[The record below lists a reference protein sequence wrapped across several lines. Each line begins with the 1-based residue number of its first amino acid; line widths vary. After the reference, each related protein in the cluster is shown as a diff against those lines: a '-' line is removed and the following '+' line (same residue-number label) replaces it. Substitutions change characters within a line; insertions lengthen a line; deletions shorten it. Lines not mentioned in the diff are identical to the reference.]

1 MTSGAAWRVRT
12 SSSWRQVLR
21 TVSVAGAAATVAAC
35 IGGEP
40 DWSEPAIGTTTAALT
55 EVTGFGSNPGN
66 LRMFEYVPAAL
77 PSGAPLV
84 VAMHGC
90 TQSAAAYAQ
99 QTEWSELAD
108 RFGFAVVYPEQRSAN
123 NGALCF
129 SWFQLADITRGQG
142 EALSVAQM
150 VGNMKS
156 RHGSDPAR
164 VFVSGMSSGG
174 YMAEAMMATYPDLFA
189 GGAVNSGGAYRCA
202 ASLTES
208 SSCQLGS
215 VSRTPQQW
223 GDLVRNAFPGYSGPY
238 PRLVAFH
245 GSSDFTVAPPNLD
258 QSVDQWSNVLGVD
271 SAADVDEPFRTARH
285 RIYRDGGG
293 AAVIETYLIDGMGHA
308 ITVDPGTG
316 VDQGGATGAFSQ
328 DRDIYSSYYAAVS
341 WGLTGGGGGS
351 PDAGGAPDAQAPDAG
366 APDAAESPDAGGGS
380 LAETFS
386 AADGPDNA
394 GWALGSWTVDTTR
407 DATGAE
413 GSKSITGAAQPT
425 FNTITRTATWSGL
438 QLGAAPVLRYARQLS
453 MSGANLTAST
463 SFRVIVNDG
472 ADHIVDSRSTTGL
485 GSAVEATWTSRSVD
499 LSAFA
504 GETVTLKLVVTATDP
519 ASTLTSARAW
529 IDEIRVE

>member
-1 MTSGAAWRVRT
+1 MTSGAAWRGRT
-12 SSSWRQVLR
+12 SSSCRHVLR
-21 TVSVAGAAATVAAC
+21 AVSVAGAAAAAAAC

-40 DWSEPAIGTTTAALT
+40 DWNEPDIGTTTAALT

-66 LRMFEYVPAAL
+66 LRMFEQVPAAL

-90 TQSAAAYAQ
+90 TQSAATYAL
-99 QTEWSELAD
+99 QTEWDELAD
-108 RFGFAVVYPEQRSAN
+108 RFGFAVVFPEQRSAN

-129 SWFQLADITRGQG
+129 SWFQLADIARGQG

-156 RHGSDPAR
+156 RHGSDPTR
-164 VFVSGMSSGG
+164 VFVTGMSAGG
-174 YMAEAMMATYPDLFA
+174 YMAEVMMATYPDLFA

-202 ASLTES
+202 ASIIES
-208 SSCQLGS
+208 STCQLGN

-245 GSSDFTVAPPNLD
+245 GSSDFTVAPPNLV

-285 RIYRDGGG
+285 RIYRDGTG

-316 VDQGGATGAFSQ
+316 VDQGGATGAFSE
-328 DRDIYSSYYAAVS
+328 DHDIYSSYYAAVF

-351 PDAGGAPDAQAPDAG
+351 PDAGGTPDAG
-366 APDAAESPDAGGGS
+366 APDAGEGPDAGSGS

-386 AADGPDNA
+386 AGDGPDNA
-394 GWALGSWTVDTTR
+394 GWALGSWTLDATR
-407 DATGAE
+407 DATGSA
-413 GSKSITGAAQPT
+413 GSKSITAAAQPT
-425 FNTITRTATWSGL
+425 FNTVTRTATWSGL
-438 QLGAAPVLRYARQLS
+438 HLGAAPVLRYARQLS
-453 MSGANLTAST
+453 LSGANLSAST

-472 ADHIVDSRSTTGL
+472 ADHIVDGRSTTGL
-485 GSAVEATWTSRSVD
+485 GSAVEATWTERSVD

-529 IDEIRVE
+529 VDEIHVE

>member
-1 MTSGAAWRVRT
+1 L
-12 SSSWRQVLR
+12 SWDQGLR
-21 TVSVAGAAATVAAC
+21 TIAVACAATAAACV
-35 IGGEP
+35 GGDP
-40 DWSEPAIGTTTAALT
+40 DPGGPEIGTATAALT

-66 LRMFEYVPAAL
+66 LRMFEHVPAAL

-90 TQSAAAYAQ
+90 TQSAASYEQ

-164 VFVSGMSSGG
+164 VFVTGMSSGG
-174 YMAEAMMATYPDLFA
+174 YMTEVMMAAYPDLFA

-202 ASLTES
+202 TSIGES
-208 SSCQLGS
+208 SPCQLGN

-245 GSSDFTVAPPNLD
+245 GSSDFTVAPPNLV

-271 SAADVDEPFRTARH
+271 SAADVDEQFRTARH
-285 RIYRDGGG
+285 RIYRDGTG
-293 AAVIETYLIDGMGHA
+293 ASVIETYLVDGMGHA

-316 VDQGGATGAFSQ
+316 EDQGGATGAFSQ
-328 DRDIYSSYYAAVS
+328 DRDIYSSYYAAVF
-341 WGLTGGGGGS
+341 WGLTGGGASPDAGGT
-351 PDAGGAPDAQAPDAG
+351 PDAGGAPDAG
-366 APDAAESPDAGGGS
+366 APDASEDPDAGGGS

-386 AADGPDNA
+386 AADGPDSA
-394 GWALGSWTVDTTR
+394 GWALGSWTVDATR
-407 DATGAE
+407 DATGSA
-413 GSKSITGAAQPT
+413 GSKSITAAAQPA
-425 FNTITRTATWSGL
+425 FNTVTRTATWSGL
-438 QLGAAPVLRYARQLS
+438 PLGGAPVLRYSRQLS

-472 ADHIVDSRSTTGL
+472 ADHVVDSRSTTGL
-485 GSAVEATWTSRSVD
+485 GSAVEASWTERSVD
-499 LSAFA
+499 LSSFA
-504 GETVTLKLVVTATDP
+504 GETVTIKLVVTATDL
-519 ASTLTSARAW
+519 ASTITSARAW
-529 IDEIRVE
+529 VDEIHID